1 MAEGTPSEEIENDR
15 RIAEYQA
22 AQACWLHHDNFQWCA
37 GGLLIVGNFVLWGA
51 VAGAAKMDA
60 IIIGVA
66 STLVTAL
73 MSVWILYAHQVRQIY
88 LCKIDRLQEL
98 EEKLEMEQ
106 NRRFNPKAE
115 TEKYYRYF
123 GPSGWK
129 LNLWIYRITAL
140 GGPAIGLTRID
151 FDLWM
156 LVLIVPVALFVIV
169 SCKLACNE
177 RQFQRMTECGFHRG

>member
-1 MAEGTPSEEIENDR
+1 MAEPEPSDEIKNDR

-22 AQACWLHHDNFQWCA
+22 TQACWLHHDNFQWYV

-51 VAGAAKMDA
+51 VAGAKGIDA

-73 MSVWILYAHQVRQIY
+73 MSVWVLYAQQVRQIY

-98 EEKLEMEQ
+98 ETQLDMEQ
-106 NRRFNPKAE
+106 NRRFNSKAKL
-115 TEKYYRYF
+115 EKYYRYV

-129 LNLWIYRITAL
+129 LNLWIYRITSL
-140 GGPAIGLTRID
+140 GGPAIGLAKINLD
-151 FDLWM
+151 QKINFDL
-156 LVLIVPVALFVIV
+156 
-169 SCKLACNE
+169 
-177 RQFQRMTECGFHRG
+177 